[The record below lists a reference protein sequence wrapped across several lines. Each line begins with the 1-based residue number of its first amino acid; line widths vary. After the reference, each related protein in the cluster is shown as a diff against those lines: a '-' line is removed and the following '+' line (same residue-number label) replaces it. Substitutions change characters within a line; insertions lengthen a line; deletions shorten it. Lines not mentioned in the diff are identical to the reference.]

1 MQNNKPSFLWYKLK
15 NIYING
21 EMEGEK
27 PKACF
32 LVGGTKVENR
42 LTITQ

>member
-1 MQNNKPSFLWYKLK
+1 MVQILK
-15 NIYING
+15 IFING
-21 EMEGEK
+21 EMEEEK

-32 LVGGTKVENR
+32 LVEGTKVDNR